1 MCGILGV
8 FDTNSSDKLEKTFNE
23 SLDLLK
29 HRGPDDSGIKIFNI
43 SDGILVIGQTRLSI
57 IDLSSAG
64 HQPMQ
69 TEDNRY
75 SIVFNGEI
83 YNYKEIREELKLE
96 GYVFKTNSD
105 TEVLLNA
112 WIEWGV
118 EGLIK
123 FNGMFAFAVYDALEN
138 SVTLVR
144 DAFGIKPL
152 FYSLQDNKL
161 YFSSEIS
168 ALINLLPEKPNHNLQ
183 RVYDYLVWGK
193 YDNNEQTF
201 YDKIFHLQPSHFLT
215 IRLKDFAQGDTIALP
230 KRWWWPLIKEQVIS
244 IEDAAKK
251 IREIF
256 LKNIKL
262 QLRSDVPIG
271 AALSGGVDSSSI
283 VCAIRYLEPDMLI
296 HTFSFLANDP
306 DLNEEEWIDII
317 NDHVD
322 AIPHKVKVKSDDII
336 NDLDEMIKAQA
347 EPFGSTSIYAQYKVF
362 KAARDAGITVTLDGQ
377 GADELLAGYSGYPL
391 ERIKS
396 LIDKKEYLGIIKFI
410 NKWSKWPGRSKKR
423 MTLECISIIIPKNL
437 ITLGRKIIGDNPRP
451 NWLNIKL
458 LKSSDVNLLYP
469 NMESKNSDSFGR
481 KLSDK
486 LRNVLTGDGLVSL
499 LRHGDRNSMNWS
511 IESRVPFLTIEMA
524 EFVLSLPE
532 SYLLSNNGET
542 KYIFREA
549 MRGIVPDKILDRKD
563 KIGFGTP
570 ELEWLIINKENIF
583 ELIKNSNEFHL
594 INKEK
599 SLLEI
604 ENIISGKKTFSPSA
618 WRLINYFLWSST
630 N

>member
-83 YNYKEIREELKLE
+83 YNYKEIREELKVE

-230 KRWWWPLIKEQVIS
+230 KRWWW
-244 IEDAAKK
+244 
-251 IREIF
+251 
-256 LKNIKL
+256 
-262 QLRSDVPIG
+262 
-271 AALSGGVDSSSI
+271 
-283 VCAIRYLEPDMLI
+283 
-296 HTFSFLANDP
+296 
-306 DLNEEEWIDII
+306 
-317 NDHVD
+317 HV
-322 AIPHKVKVKSDDII
+322 
-336 NDLDEMIKAQA
+336 
-347 EPFGSTSIYAQYKVF
+347 
-362 KAARDAGITVTLDGQ
+362 
-377 GADELLAGYSGYPL
+377 
-391 ERIKS
+391 
-396 LIDKKEYLGIIKFI
+396 
-410 NKWSKWPGRSKKR
+410 
-423 MTLECISIIIPKNL
+423 
-437 ITLGRKIIGDNPRP
+437 
-451 NWLNIKL
+451 
-458 LKSSDVNLLYP
+458 
-469 NMESKNSDSFGR
+469 
-481 KLSDK
+481 
-486 LRNVLTGDGLVSL
+486 
-499 LRHGDRNSMNWS
+499 
-511 IESRVPFLTIEMA
+511 
-524 EFVLSLPE
+524 
-532 SYLLSNNGET
+532 
-542 KYIFREA
+542 
-549 MRGIVPDKILDRKD
+549 
-563 KIGFGTP
+563 
-570 ELEWLIINKENIF
+570 
-583 ELIKNSNEFHL
+583 
-594 INKEK
+594 
-599 SLLEI
+599 
-604 ENIISGKKTFSPSA
+604 
-618 WRLINYFLWSST
+618 
-630 N
+630 

>member
-29 HRGPDDSGIKIFNI
+29 HRGPDDSGIKIFYI

-83 YNYKEIREELKLE
+83 YNYKEIREELKVE

-362 KAARDAGITVTLDGQ
+362 KAARDVGIIVTLDGQ

-410 NKWSKWPGRSKKR
+410 NKWSKWPRRSKKR

-451 NWLNIKL
+451 DWLNIKL
-458 LKSSDVNLLYP
+458 LKSNGVNLLYP

-481 KLSDK
+481 KLSNK

>member
-83 YNYKEIREELKLE
+83 YNYKEIREELKVE

-481 KLSDK
+481 KLSNK

>member
-8 FDTNSSDKLEKTFNE
+8 FNPNPSGNIEKTFQD

-43 SDGILVIGQTRLSI
+43 SNGILAIGQTRLSI
-57 IDLSSAG
+57 IDLTSAG

-83 YNYKEIREELKLE
+83 YNYKELKEELIQV

-112 WIEWGV
+112 WIEWGL

-152 FYSLQDNKL
+152 FYSLQNNNL

-168 ALINLLPEKPNHNLQ
+168 ALINLLPEKPNHNIQ

-215 IRLKDFAQGDTIALP
+215 IRLKDFAQGDAIALP
-230 KRWWWPLIKEQVIS
+230 KRWWWPSIKEQVIS

-336 NDLDEMIKAQA
+336 NDLDEMIKVQA

-396 LIDKKEYLGIIKFI
+396 LIDKKEYLAILKFI
-410 NKWSKWPGRSKKR
+410 NEWSKWPGRSKKR
-423 MTLECISIIIPKNL
+423 MTLECVSIIIPKNL

-458 LKSSDVNLLYP
+458 LKSNDVNLLYP

-486 LRNVLTGDGLVSL
+486 LRNVLTGNGLVSL
-499 LRHGDRNSMNWS
+499 LRHGDRNSMKWS

-570 ELEWLIINKENIF
+570 ELEWLIINKEKIF

-599 SLLEI
+599 SMLEI
-604 ENIISGKKTFSPSA
+604 ENIISGKKTFSSSA